1 MKTNLRIPVENA
13 INSCVRISAGDVH
26 LLGDLQ
32 IPEESTTLVIFA
44 DGRGRS
50 RHNPRCRHTAQLM
63 RNHGIGTLNCE
74 LLSEAEEMEDQE
86 AEDYC
91 NNAELL
97 AKRLIDVTQ
106 WACHQKETANLRIGY
121 FGACAGAAAALIASI
136 KMKDKVHA
144 VVSRSGRT
152 DLAIDVLARVKCPT
166 LLIVGDNDTMGKELN
181 REAMKLLHCEKEMHE
196 VVGASHLFGEPGKIE
211 EMSELSAK
219 WFLRYLWNGD
229 SHGPG
234 PDHSK

>member
-1 MKTNLRIPVENA
+1 MKNNLRIPVENA
-13 INSCVRISAGDVH
+13 INTCVRIPAGDVH

-63 RNHGIGTLNCE
+63 RNHGIGTLICE
-74 LLSEAEEMEDQE
+74 LMSESEEMENKE
-86 AEDYC
+86 AEDDC

-106 WACHQKETANLRIGY
+106 WAAHQKETGNLRIGY
-121 FGACAGAAAALIASI
+121 FGACAGAAAALIAAN
-136 KMKDKVHA
+136 KLKDKVHA

-166 LLIVGDNDTMGKELN
+166 LLIVGDDDTVGKELN
-181 REAMKLLHCEKEMHE
+181 REALKLLRCEKELHE
-196 VVGASHLFGEPGKIE
+196 VAGASHLFGEPGKIE

-219 WFLRYLWNGD
+219 WFLSHLWNGD
-229 SHGPG
+229 ARGFG